1 MKSTDH
7 PEKDT
12 LKIKQENNGDSSI
25 SDVEVIREC
34 IEEKNQNSCNEF
46 MRRYFEKVSR
56 LVRRITKNQLDTQ
69 DVVQDVFLKV
79 IEKIDTYRGLSK
91 FSTWVYKITENTS
104 FNYLRANT
112 KYNKSLS
119 FEDNMFFNTD
129 EYNITTLGYNSE
141 LKIGPESIVL
151 KKEILEKI
159 ENAVN
164 ELPLNY
170 REVFKLRDIEGLSYE
185 EISNELGISVTTL
198 KVRLH
203 RAREKL
209 RKKLSDHVVDKKAMN
224 WLKGKRG
231 INDNPPLF

>member
-1 MKSTDH
+1 MKSSDD
-7 PEKDT
+7 PEKDHPI
-12 LKIKQENNGDSSI
+12 IKQENNGDSSI

-129 EYNITTLGYNSE
+129 EYNFTTMGYNSE

-203 RAREKL
+203 RARKEL

-224 WLKGKRG
+224 
-231 INDNPPLF
+231 

>member
-1 MKSTDH
+1 MKSTDLA
-7 PEKDT
+7 EKDHPI
-12 LKIKQENNGDSSI
+12 IKQENNGDSSI

-129 EYNITTLGYNSE
+129 EYNFTTMGYNSE

-170 REVFKLRDIEGLSYE
+170 REVFKLRDIEGLRYE

-203 RAREKL
+203 RARKEL

-224 WLKGKRG
+224 
-231 INDNPPLF
+231 

>member
-1 MKSTDH
+1 
-7 PEKDT
+7 
-12 LKIKQENNGDSSI
+12 
-25 SDVEVIREC
+25 
-34 IEEKNQNSCNEF
+34 

-170 REVFKLRDIEGLSYE
+170 RVVFKLRDIEGLSYE
-185 EISNELGISVTTL
+185 EISNELDISVTTL

-203 RAREKL
+203 RARKEL

-224 WLKGKRG
+224 
-231 INDNPPLF
+231 

>member
-7 PEKDT
+7 PERDHPI
-12 LKIKQENNGDSSI
+12 IKQKNTNEPSI

-79 IEKIDTYRGLSK
+79 IEKIDTYRGHSK

-129 EYNITTLGYNSE
+129 EYNFTTMGYNSE

-170 REVFKLRDIEGLSYE
+170 REVFKLRDIEGLRYE

-203 RAREKL
+203 RARKEL

-224 WLKGKRG
+224 
-231 INDNPPLF
+231 

>member
-7 PEKDT
+7 PEKDHPI
-12 LKIKQENNGDSSI
+12 IKQENNGDSSI

-129 EYNITTLGYNSE
+129 EYNFITMGYNSE

-170 REVFKLRDIEGLSYE
+170 REVFKLRDIEGLRYE

-203 RAREKL
+203 RARKEL

-224 WLKGKRG
+224 
-231 INDNPPLF
+231 

>member
-7 PEKDT
+7 PEKGRPI
-12 LKIKQENNGDSSI
+12 IKQENNGDSSI

-129 EYNITTLGYNSE
+129 EYNFTTMSIIPTASTDAIADHHEKDYDEGDE
-141 LKIGPESIVL
+141 ATEGESGA
-151 KKEILEKI
+151 E
-159 ENAVN
+159 A
-164 ELPLNY
+164 
-170 REVFKLRDIEGLSYE
+170 EGAMPGAE
-185 EISNELGISVTTL
+185 EAQDGMED
-198 KVRLH
+198 
-203 RAREKL
+203 A
-209 RKKLSDHVVDKKAMN
+209 A
-224 WLKGKRG
+224 
-231 INDNPPLF
+231 PAP

>member
-7 PEKDT
+7 PEKGRPI
-12 LKIKQENNGDSSI
+12 IKQGNNGDSSI

-112 KYNKSLS
+112 KYNKSFS
-119 FEDNMFFNTD
+119 FEDSMFFNTD
-129 EYNITTLGYNSE
+129 EYNFTTLGYNSE

-203 RAREKL
+203 RARKEL

-224 WLKGKRG
+224 
-231 INDNPPLF
+231 